1 MHLELIIHLNSFDHL
16 NILTIKSI
24 GEQMSFRPYQV
35 PRRKLA
41 KKEETNKNNVVK
53 DIKVHYPSKIPNTL
67 PYSKY
72 PTGPKLTKYA
82 NMTSLSNQNIANA
95 DKLLTSYS
103 PSLMIPWDH
112 KQINLQSDLIMND
125 LFDTPEERVIFLK
138 FSYPQHKDQPNSNA
152 GISSRIDSKQTPIH
166 DVHEFE
172 RSFEYKVNVP
182 NFDDSMKIRV
192 FTFIK
197 SKLTKEAQWM
207 IEEIVSKSK
216 GRNQDNTTGY
226 MADDLFF
233 YLLLNGE
240 GEDLLKNIDE
250 QMADAFRLGQCPQG
264 RTIRI
269 LQLVNAFCSG

>member
-1 MHLELIIHLNSFDHL
+1 
-16 NILTIKSI
+16 
-24 GEQMSFRPYQV
+24 MSFRPYQV
-35 PRRKLA
+35 PRRKIT
-41 KKEETNKNNVVK
+41 KKEETKKNNVAE
-53 DIKVHYPSKIPNTL
+53 DIKVHYPSKIMEIFPN
-67 PYSKY
+67 SKY
-72 PTGPKLTKYA
+72 PTDPKPTYA
-82 NMTSLSNQNIANA
+82 TPLPNRIIANT
-95 DKLLTSYS
+95 DKLLTSYP
-103 PSLMIPWDH
+103 PSFMIPQNH
-112 KQINLQSDLIMND
+112 KQINNFQSDLNMNN

-197 SKLTKEAQWM
+197 NKLTKEAQWM
-207 IEEIVSKSK
+207 IEEIISKSK

-269 LQLVNAFCSG
+269 LQLVNAFC